1 VFRANS
7 RPALIKLKKV
17 FKMIKL
23 INKYI
28 NCLSKQIEEYLKE
41 DKIQILKIVIYSWMY
56 ILVIWSPRR
65 SGRREKYIERNIAKI
80 LNFE

>member
-1 VFRANS
+1 
-7 RPALIKLKKV
+7 
-17 FKMIKL
+17 MIKL